1 MRLTSRDYILVLWCL
16 AHVLHLMVF
25 GLMLHVL
32 YVLIESMDTYR
43 SMSMDGDIES
53 TSTSYTRSMVFTSR
67 HYMA

>member
-43 SMSMDGDIES
+43 SMSMDGDIE
-53 TSTSYTRSMVFTSR
+53 YEDII
-67 HYMA
+67 HWEYGLHL